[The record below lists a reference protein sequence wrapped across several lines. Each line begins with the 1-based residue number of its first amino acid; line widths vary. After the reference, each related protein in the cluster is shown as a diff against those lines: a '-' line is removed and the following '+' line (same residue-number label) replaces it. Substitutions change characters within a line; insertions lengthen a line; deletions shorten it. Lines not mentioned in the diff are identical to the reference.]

1 MMKHRGMFAAL
12 AAMVMLTATACGA
25 KNETMEMTNADL
37 PAAVPEAEAGDER
50 AVMEAAPAAEY
61 AGDADGEGFDGGAVA
76 GAAAE
81 AEAVKGDSF
90 AADGAV
96 SKSAGDVMFSASK
109 TAELSG
115 AADAPIAP
123 VAAGEAVDGDDI
135 LEPVVPEPEPVV
147 TEPVSRPEVGVLTA
161 GEWRDHDNWGFFSNL
176 VKTNA
181 ITFPSFGLDP
191 CHRVSVN
198 LTDNSGQ
205 PLANAQ
211 VTLLDKDGKELW
223 KSVTDKTGK
232 AYLFEANGASGKSVK
247 AVAGGAEISVDI
259 PASTD
264 GTQGGAAACTD
275 RVVSMKLDA
284 AASRFD
290 KTQIMF
296 IVDTTGSMSDEM
308 LYLQTDFAAIAE
320 EVGDAN
326 TQYGALFYKDEGD
339 TYVTRYE
346 GFTSDVSAIKKQLN
360 NEQADGGGDEPE
372 AVAEA
377 FTEAFVS
384 ENWQDDA
391 VKVAFL
397 IYDAP
402 PHTGRE
408 ADLQKAIET
417 ASAKGIHLVPV
428 VSSNGSRETELF
440 GRACAICTNGSYV
453 FLTDDSGV
461 GGSHLEPIIGDYE
474 VEKLHDII
482 VRIVKDYKQ

>member
-1 MMKHRGMFAAL
+1 MKQFNHRAMIAAL
-12 AAMVMLTATACGA
+12 AAMVMLTSTACGS
-25 KNETMEMTNADL
+25 KTNEEVNTKAPAIAD
-37 PAAVPEAEAGDER
+37 
-50 AVMEAAPAAEY
+50 AAPAAEGAPE
-61 AGDADGEGFDGGAVA
+61 AGLSPEAPEAKADADYA
-76 GAAAE
+76 GAAEDDAAAPPAIYAE
-81 AEAVKGDSF
+81 REAM
-90 AADGAV
+90 ADGV
-96 SKSAGDVMFSASK
+96 V
-109 TAELSG
+109 EP
-115 AADAPIAP
+115 PI
-123 VAAGEAVDGDDI
+123 
-135 LEPVVPEPEPVV
+135 EPVTEVV
-147 TEPVSRPEVGVLTA
+147 TANPEIGVLTA

-176 VKTNA
+176 VKAGT
-181 ITFPSFGLDP
+181 IGFPSFGIDP
-191 CHRVSVN
+191 CHRVSVD
-198 LTDNSGQ
+198 LKDASDQ
-205 PLANAQ
+205 PLANAN

-223 KSVTDKTGK
+223 KSVTDKSGK
-232 AYLFEANGASGKSVK
+232 AYLFEMNGTHGTSVK
-247 AVAGGAEISVDI
+247 AVTGAAEVIVDV

-275 RVVSMKLDA
+275 RAVAVKLDSA
-284 AASRFD
+284 ATVLS

-308 LYLQTDFAAIAE
+308 LYLQKDFTSIAD

-326 TQYGALFYKDEGD
+326 TQYAALFYKDEGD
-339 TYVTRYE
+339 IYVTRGE
-346 GFTSDVSAIKKQLN
+346 GFTSDVNAVKKQLN
-360 NEQADGGGDEPE
+360 AEVADGGGDTPE

-377 FTEAFVS
+377 FTEAFAK

-402 PHTGRE
+402 PHDGKDVE
-408 ADLQKAIET
+408 LENAIRA
-417 ASAKGIHLVPV
+417 ASEKGIHLVPV

-482 VRIVKDYKQ
+482 VRIVRNYKQ

>member
-1 MMKHRGMFAAL
+1 MKQFNHRAMIAAL
-12 AAMVMLTATACGA
+12 AAMVMLTSTACGS
-25 KNETMEMTNADL
+25 KTNEEVNTKAPAIAD
-37 PAAVPEAEAGDER
+37 
-50 AVMEAAPAAEY
+50 AAPAAEGAPE
-61 AGDADGEGFDGGAVA
+61 AGLSPEAPEAKADADYA
-76 GAAAE
+76 GAAEDDAAAPPAIYAE
-81 AEAVKGDSF
+81 REAM
-90 AADGAV
+90 ADGVLGDA
-96 SKSAGDVMFSASK
+96 SASFSADKK
-109 TAELSG
+109 TALK
-115 AADAPIAP
+115 AAGMDAEGIADGDIMPDPAP
-123 VAAGEAVDGDDI
+123 VEPPI
-135 LEPVVPEPEPVV
+135 EPVTEVV
-147 TEPVSRPEVGVLTA
+147 TANPEIGVLTA

-176 VKTNA
+176 VKAGT
-181 ITFPSFGLDP
+181 IGFPSFGIDP
-191 CHRVSVN
+191 CHRVSVD
-198 LTDNSGQ
+198 LKDASDQ
-205 PLANAQ
+205 PLANAN

-223 KSVTDKTGK
+223 KSVTDKSGK
-232 AYLFEANGASGKSVK
+232 AYLFEMNGTHGTSVK
-247 AVAGGAEISVDI
+247 AVTGAAEVIVDV

-275 RVVSMKLDA
+275 RAVAVKLDSA
-284 AASRFD
+284 ATVLS

-308 LYLQTDFAAIAE
+308 LYLQKDFTSIAD

-326 TQYGALFYKDEGD
+326 TQYAALFYKDEGD
-339 TYVTRYE
+339 IYVTRGE
-346 GFTSDVSAIKKQLN
+346 GFTSDVNAVKKQLN
-360 NEQADGGGDEPE
+360 AEVADGGGDTPE

-377 FTEAFVS
+377 FTEAFAK

-402 PHTGRE
+402 PHDGKDVE
-408 ADLQKAIET
+408 LENAIRA
-417 ASAKGIHLVPV
+417 ASEQGIHLVPV

-482 VRIVKDYKQ
+482 VRIVRNYKQ